1 MAPVDPDAPARE
13 MYKATFANG
22 VEYYLDRH
30 LHAIPTHYG
39 DENGKQHPLVGIERA
54 SDHEEVRF
62 VDPAGEPAPAPHP
75 VVEDKEA
82 RIARLQAELA
92 ALTEG

>member
-1 MAPVDPDAPARE
+1 MPDTDAPARE
-13 MYKATFANG
+13 MYKATFSNG

-39 DENGKQHPLVGIERA
+39 DENGTQHPLVGIERA
-54 SDHEEVRF
+54 SDDEEVRF
-62 VDPAGEPAPAPHP
+62 VAPDGTSTPAGDQ
-75 VVEDKEA
+75 VEDKEA